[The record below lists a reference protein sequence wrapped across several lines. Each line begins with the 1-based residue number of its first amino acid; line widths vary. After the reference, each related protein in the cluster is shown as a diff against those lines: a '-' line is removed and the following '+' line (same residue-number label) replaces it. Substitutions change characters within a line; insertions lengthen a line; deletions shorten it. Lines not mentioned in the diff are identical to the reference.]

1 MFVAIYQGYLKA
13 GREKEYQELWNKI
26 ASYFIEYR
34 GAIGSC
40 LHRRD
45 EDGLWLA
52 YSRWP
57 DQATRDA
64 SWPGENPSSEEL
76 PEDIRIAISKIKD
89 CIDQE
94 RKIPEIGLEVVQD
107 LLLQKV

>member
-1 MFVAIYQGYLKA
+1 MFAAIYQVYLKD
-13 GREKEYQELWNKI
+13 GCENEYQELWNKI
-26 ASYFIEYR
+26 ASYFIECR

-40 LHRRD
+40 LHRSQ
-45 EDGLWLA
+45 DGLWLA

-57 DQATRDA
+57 DRATRDA

-76 PEDIRIAISKIKD
+76 PEEIRNAISKIKD

-94 RKIPEIGLEVVQD
+94 RKLPEICLEVIND
-107 LLLQKV
+107 LLVQKV

>member
-1 MFVAIYQGYLKA
+1 MFAAIYQAYIKPGC
-13 GREKEYQELWNKI
+13 EIEYQELWNKI
-26 ASYFIEYR
+26 ASYFIENR

-40 LHRRD
+40 LHRSQ
-45 EDGLWLA
+45 DGLWLA

-64 SWPGENPSSEEL
+64 SWPGENACSEEL
-76 PEDIRIAISKIKD
+76 PEDIRNAISGIKD

-94 RKIPEIGLEVVQD
+94 RKVPEMCLEVVND
-107 LLLQKV
+107 LLLENV